1 MQQKA
6 PPGKDGEFS
15 ENQAFLLW
23 TRLSRL
29 HMQNSEVPIH
39 IS

>member
-6 PPGKDGEFS
+6 PPGNVDVFS

-29 HMQNSEVPIH
+29 QMQNSEDPIH